1 MSKNNCKSSTGPKA
15 IRIGLQISK
24 KSPMGKILGGMKML
38 FTTHSIFIKKI
49 SQ

>member
-24 KSPMGKILGGMKML
+24 KSPMGKIGGMKML
-38 FTTHSIFIKKI
+38 FITHSIFIKKI